1 MGRRAVN
8 VAIEGH
14 RGTKTQL
21 TFRPINPPC
30 PYKSYA
36 QRTSELNAKKHKTGK
51 TRANLTRVHVDPPAE
66 VFGPKFSEQ
75 QYHVERI
82 L

>member
-8 VAIEGH
+8 EAIEGH
-14 RGTKTQL
+14 RETHTQL

-36 QRTSELNAKKHKTGK
+36 QRTSDLEAKKNKTGK
-51 TRANLTRVHVDPPAE
+51 SRKNLARVHVDPPTE
-66 VFGPKFSEQ
+66 V
-75 QYHVERI
+75 YNERT
-82 L
+82 LQEKWGNDSC